1 MKCAWK
7 ALVSILPPWLGR
19 EIDPRYRDKLQE
31 LRLRLGNPPELLCSD
46 GSTLLTQAV
55 RDEDIHFC
63 VNTASRYSPWA
74 AQSVARG
81 FLTAPGGHRIGICG
95 EGIVKSGQITGIR
108 NISSLCIRICR
119 DFPGIGM
126 AAADLKGSILIL
138 GSPGWGK
145 TTLLRDF
152 IRQKAKA
159 SQVSVVDARGELFPE
174 QAGFEQ
180 GARVDVLRGC
190 DKANGIERLL
200 RVMGPQIN
208 AVDEI
213 TAARDCEAMLQAG
226 RCGVSLMATA
236 HASSLDDYLH
246 RPLYRPLADT
256 ALFDH
261 IIVLRRDK
269 SWILERVDKRCYA
282 GSARY

>member
-55 RDEDIHFC
+55 RDEDLHFC

-108 NISSLCIRICR
+108 NITSVCIRIAR
-119 DFPGIGM
+119 DFPGIAG
-126 AAADLKGSILIL
+126 AISGIRGSVLIL
-138 GSPGWGK
+138 GPPGWGK
-145 TTLLRDF
+145 TTLLRDL
-152 IRQKAKA
+152 IRQLEETERIC
-159 SQVSVVDARGELFPE
+159 VMDERGELFPE
-174 QAGFEQ
+174 G
-180 GARVDVLRGC
+180 LPRGNRMDILSGC
-190 DKANGIERLL
+190 SKAEGIPMLL
-200 RVMGPQIN
+200 RTMGPSCI
-208 AVDEI
+208 AADEI
-213 TAARDCEAMLQAG
+213 TDPTDTAALVLAAN
-226 RCGVSLMATA
+226 CGVRLLATA
-236 HASSLDDYLH
+236 HAASLSDLRT
-246 RPLYRPLADT
+246 RPVYRPL
-256 ALFDH
+256 LENHIFDV
-261 IIVLRRDK
+261 VLVLKKDK
-269 SWILERVDKRCYA
+269 SYTMERMTEWVTS
-282 GSARY
+282 GSVQY